1 MKENLLLLGSLWE
14 IFPNSKDTVTTMWSS
29 QSFDWENWF
38 YLLVYSQ
45 DSSPDLFSLV
55 GEI

>member
-29 QSFDWENWF
+29 QSFDWEN
-38 YLLVYSQ
+38 LVYSQ